1 MYVSKVLNNLRDV
14 KRQYS
19 TRSDLYR
26 KTVNITPGIQ
36 PPGDEAQR
44 AFIVNFAHTDKLAV
58 LTLCNGTSPS
68 SGAPDV
74 RTGLPF
80 LK

>member
-1 MYVSKVLNNLRDV
+1 MYVTQSVKHLRDV

-19 TRSDLYR
+19 TRSDLLSQDG
-26 KTVNITPGIQ
+26 NITPGIQ
-36 PPGDEAQR
+36 PPDDEAQR
-44 AFIVNFAHTDKLAV
+44 GLHRHFAHTDKFAV
-58 LTLCNGTSPS
+58 LTFRDANQSFR
-68 SGAPDV
+68 GAPDV

>member
-1 MYVSKVLNNLRDV
+1 MYVRKVLNNLRDV

-19 TRSDLYR
+19 TRSDRYR

-36 PPGDEAQR
+36 PPGDEAQA
-44 AFIVNFAHTDKLAV
+44 AFIVNFAHTDKFAV
-58 LTLCNGTSPS
+58 LTFRERTSPS